1 MGAAFY
7 ITVLVLLLFI
17 GAILTAAYNKDKTPG
32 I

>member
-7 ITVLVLLLFI
+7 ITVVVLLLFV
-17 GAILTAAYNKDKTPG
+17 GSILTAAYNKDKTPG

>member
-7 ITVLVLLLFI
+7 ITVLVLLLFV

-32 I
+32 L